1 MVTAILIVP
10 LRIQHMSIVR
20 TGFIPLHLLLLQQI
34 VQILLPNMIIS
45 VSQDA
50 VPEADKSAPVRRCVI
65 SHDGELQC
73 RLDYIVDV

>member
-1 MVTAILIVP
+1 MVMAILIAP
-10 LRIQHMSIVR
+10 NRIRHMSIVR

-65 SHDGELQC
+65 FPDGEQQDSPDNIIYL
-73 RLDYIVDV
+73 